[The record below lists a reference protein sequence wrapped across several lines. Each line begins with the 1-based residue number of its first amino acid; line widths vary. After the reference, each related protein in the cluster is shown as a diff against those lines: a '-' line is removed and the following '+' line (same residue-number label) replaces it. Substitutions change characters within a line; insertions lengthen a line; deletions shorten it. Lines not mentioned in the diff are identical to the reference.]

1 MQLEVFRKK
10 LFRAISCVFIVV
22 IFFTEVVL
30 SKDQTLTRIQQY
42 LSNMKTFQANF
53 YQTNDTGDIMTG
65 KFYLKKPG
73 RIRFSY
79 DYPHNVQIV
88 SKQQALLIFDPMSSG
103 SGPLTYPLSSTPLGY
118 LIRNE
123 FSGMIN
129 ENAKSFEQGDKMF
142 MQIQNSQ
149 YRVSIEFKKNP
160 VSLVGWEFENQMG
173 EIITISLDNIQT
185 NNFIS
190 NEIFKTEKDYNMI
203 KK

>member
-1 MQLEVFRKK
+1 MRLEVFRKK
-10 LFRAISCVFIVV
+10 LFRAISCTFIVV
-22 IFFTEVVL
+22 IFLTEVVL

-42 LSNMKTFQANF
+42 LSNMKTLQANF
-53 YQTNDTGDIMTG
+53 SQTNDTGDIITG

-88 SKQQALLIFDPMSSG
+88 SKQRALLIFDPKSSG

-118 LIRNE
+118 LIKNE
-123 FSGMIN
+123 FGGMIN

-190 NEIFKTEKDYNMI
+190 NEIFKTEKDYKMI

>member
-1 MQLEVFRKK
+1 MRLEVFRKK
-10 LFRAISCVFIVV
+10 LFRAISCTFIVV
-22 IFFTEVVL
+22 IFLTEVVL

-42 LSNMKTFQANF
+42 LSNMKTLQANF
-53 YQTNDTGDIMTG
+53 SQTNDTGDIITG

-88 SKQQALLIFDPMSSG
+88 SKQRALLIFDPKSSG

-118 LIRNE
+118 LIKNE
-123 FSGMIN
+123 FGGMIN

-160 VSLVGWEFENQMG
+160 VSLVGWDFENQMG

-190 NEIFKTEKDYNMI
+190 NEIFKTEKDYKMI

>member
-1 MQLEVFRKK
+1 MRLEVYIKK
-10 LFRAISCVFIVV
+10 LFRAISCVLIVV
-22 IFFTEVVL
+22 IFLTEVVL
-30 SKDQTLTRIQQY
+30 SRDQTLTRIQQY

-53 YQTNDTGDIMTG
+53 SQTNDTGDIMTG

-88 SKQQALLIFDPMSSG
+88 SKQQALLIFDPKSRG

-118 LIRNE
+118 LIKNE
-123 FSGMIN
+123 FGEMIN
-129 ENAKSFEQGDKMF
+129 ENAESFEQGDKMF

>member
-1 MQLEVFRKK
+1 MRLKVFRKK
-10 LFRAISCVFIVV
+10 LFRAVSCVFIVV
-22 IFFTEVVL
+22 IFLTEVVL

-53 YQTNDTGDIMTG
+53 SQTNDTGDIMTG

-88 SKQQALLIFDPMSSG
+88 SKQQALLIFDPKSSG

-118 LIRNE
+118 LIKNE
-123 FSGMIN
+123 FGEMIN
-129 ENAKSFEQGDKMF
+129 ENAESFEQGDKMF

>member
-1 MQLEVFRKK
+1 MRLEVFRKK

-22 IFFTEVVL
+22 IFLTEVVL

-65 KFYLKKPG
+65 KLYLKKPG

-118 LIRNE
+118 LIKNE
-123 FSGMIN
+123 FGRMIN